1 MAVKTKTE
9 LEQELKEKDNALLT
23 MQKQM
28 EEMQK
33 MVAQLAKQQP
43 VVTTLVSEEDKLS
56 ADEDISVVNLCEGE
70 LNISTEGFGKGT
82 VYTFNYKGE
91 ELPIPLI
98 DLKAIVRNNKS
109 FAQGGAFYILDERAV
124 KECKL
129 ATHYKKMLSDEQM
142 LSLFDN
148 SADKVIELYKLAP
161 KTQQDIIVDA
171 VVNKRYNKEK
181 VDANIL
187 LELGKLCG
195 RDLMGIE
202 PLDE

>member
-33 MVAQLAKQQP
+33 MMAQLAKQQP
-43 VVTTLVSEEDKLS
+43 VETATVKEKLS
-56 ADEDISVVNLCEGE
+56 ADEDIVVVNLCEGE
-70 LNISTEGFGKGT
+70 LNLSTEGLGQGT
-82 VYTFNYKGE
+82 VYTFNQKGE
-91 ELPIPLI
+91 ELPIPLA
-98 DLKAIVRNNKS
+98 DLKAIVRSNKS

-129 ATHYKKMLSDEQM
+129 ATHYKRLLTDEQI
-142 LSLFDN
+142 LNLFDN

-171 VVNKRYNKEK
+171 IINKRYNKEK

-187 LELGKLCG
+187 LELGELCG
-195 RDLMGIE
+195 KDLMSIE

>member
-9 LEQELKEKDNALLT
+9 LEQELKEKDNALLA

-33 MVAQLAKQQP
+33 MMAQLAKQQ
-43 VVTTLVSEEDKLS
+43 TTELVGTVEEKLS
-56 ADEDISVVNLCEGE
+56 ADEDIVVVNLCEGE
-70 LNISTEGFGKGT
+70 LNLSTEGLGQGT
-82 VYTFNYKGE
+82 VYTFNQKGE
-91 ELPIPLI
+91 ELPIPLA
-98 DLKAIVRNNKS
+98 DLKAIIRNNKT

-129 ATHYKKMLSDEQM
+129 ATHYKRLLTDEQM
-142 LSLFDN
+142 LNLFDN

-171 VVNKRYNKEK
+171 IINKRYNKEK

-187 LELGKLCG
+187 LELGELCG
-195 RDLMGIE
+195 KDLMAVE